1 MKKWERVKDSVRRIE
16 KGQRG
21 EFTLSRCADYVAWV
35 AKFKKVPE
43 SEWVPVCET
52 IAELFENGYNIY

>member
-1 MKKWERVKDSVRRIE
+1 MKKWERVKESVRRIE

-35 AKFKKVPE
+35 AKFHKVPK
-43 SEWVPVCET
+43 SEWEPVCEAIT
-52 IAELFENGYNIY
+52 ELFEMGIY

>member
-1 MKKWERVKDSVRRIE
+1 MSKWDRVKESVERIE
-16 KGQRG
+16 RGQRG

-43 SEWVPVCET
+43 SEWIPVCET
-52 IAELFENGYNIY
+52 TTELFELGLD